1 MNILHALKHD
11 ENGFV
16 VSAELVLVGTI
27 LVLGMIVG
35 LTELSYGVNEELED
49 LGSGIGAINQ
59 TYYYTLASGRKGE
72 VVGSTYLDF
81 RDECDS
87 SCDITCN
94 TPAQGEKA
102 SRGNY

>member
-1 MNILHALKHD
+1 
-11 ENGFV
+11 
-16 VSAELVLVGTI
+16 
-27 LVLGMIVG
+27 MIVG

-59 TYYYTLASGRKGE
+59 TYYFTLGSGHKGT

-81 RDECDS
+81 TDQCDS
-87 SCDITCN
+87 QFSITCN

-102 SRGNY
+102 SGGNY